1 MSEDAFIVT
10 PTRKHTGT
18 IIFLHGLGENGE
30 NWKLLLS
37 KMVKPNIK
45 VICLNAKKIPL
56 TLNKGFPTAAWF
68 DLASLDENKM
78 EDESSIMR
86 AVDKLHDIIDEEIA
100 SSKVSSTKTMLAGFS
115 QGGALAMYAA
125 LTYHKRLAAVMVM
138 SSWPVL
144 RHTMPDAAINNTN
157 TPMLQCH
164 GTEDP
169 VIFHKWGL
177 ILSKA
182 LKEMNPNKYE
192 FKSYEGLMHAVNEQE
207 LEDVKNFINKIFP

>member
-1 MSEDAFIVT
+1 MSEDAFIVS

-37 KMVKPNIK
+37 KMVKPNVK

-68 DLASLDENKM
+68 DLASLDENKL
-78 EDESSIMR
+78 EDESTIMR

-100 SSKVSSTKTMLAGFS
+100 SSKVSSTKIMLAGFS
-115 QGGALAMYAA
+115 QGGALAMYSA

-169 VIFHKWGL
+169 VIFYKWGL
-177 ILSKA
+177 ILSEA

-192 FKSYEGLMHAVNEQE
+192 FKAYEGLMHAVNDQE

>member
-1 MSEDAFIVT
+1 
-10 PTRKHTGT
+10 
-18 IIFLHGLGENGE
+18 
-30 NWKLLLS
+30 
-37 KMVKPNIK
+37 MVKPNVK

-68 DLASLDENKM
+68 DLVSLDENKL
-78 EDESSIMR
+78 EDESTIMR

-100 SSKVSSTKTMLAGFS
+100 SSKVSSTKIMLAGFS
-115 QGGALAMYAA
+115 QGGALAMYSA

-144 RHTMPDAAINNTN
+144 RHTMLDAAINNTN

-169 VIFHKWGL
+169 VIFYKWGL
-177 ILSKA
+177 LLSEV

-192 FKSYEGLMHAVNEQE
+192 FKAYEGLMHAVNDQE

>member
-1 MSEDAFIVT
+1 MSEDAFIVS

-30 NWKLLLS
+30 NWKHLLS

-45 VICLNAKKIPL
+45 VVCLNAKKIPL

-68 DLASLDENKM
+68 DLASLDENKL
-78 EDESSIMR
+78 EDESTIMR

-169 VIFHKWGL
+169 VIFYKWGL
-177 ILSKA
+177 ILSEA

>member
-1 MSEDAFIVT
+1 MSEDAFIVS
-10 PTRKHTGT
+10 PTKKHTGT

-68 DLASLDENKM
+68 DLTSLDENKL
-78 EDESSIMR
+78 EDETSIMR
-86 AVDKLHDIIDEEIA
+86 AVDNLHDIIDDEIA
-100 SSKVSSTKTMLAGFS
+100 TTKVSATKTMLAGFS

-125 LTYHKRLAAVMVM
+125 LTYHKRLAAVLTM
-138 SSWPVL
+138 SSWPL
-144 RHTMPDAAINNTN
+144 MRNTLPEAAVNNTN
-157 TPMLQCH
+157 IPMLQCH

-169 VIFHKWGL
+169 VIFYRWGL
-177 ILSKA
+177 NLNDV
-182 LKEMNPNKYE
+182 LKELNPNKYE
-192 FKSYEGLMHAVNEQE
+192 FKSYEGLMHAVNDQE
-207 LEDVKNFINKIFP
+207 LQDVKNFINKIFP

>member
-1 MSEDAFIVT
+1 MSEDAFIVS

-30 NWKLLLS
+30 NWKQVLS
-37 KMVKPNIK
+37 KMVKPNVK

-78 EDESSIMR
+78 EDETSIMR
-86 AVDKLHDIIDEEIA
+86 AVEKLHDIIDEEIS
-100 SSKVSSTKTMLAGFS
+100 SSKVSATKTMLAGFS

-169 VIFHKWGL
+169 VIFYKWGQ
-177 ILSKA
+177 ILAES
-182 LKEMNPNKYE
+182 LKEMNPKHE
-192 FKSYEGLMHAVNEQE
+192 FKSYEGLMHAVNDQE
-207 LEDVKNFINKIFP
+207 LQDVKNFINKIFP

>member
-1 MSEDAFIVT
+1 MSEDAFIVA
-10 PTRKHTGT
+10 PTKKHTGT
-18 IIFLHGLGENGE
+18 VIFLHGLGENGE
-30 NWKLLLS
+30 NWKQTLG

-45 VICLNAKKIPL
+45 VICLNASKIPL

-78 EDESSIMR
+78 EDDKSILR
-86 AVDKLHDIIDEEIA
+86 AVDKLHDTLDEEIA
-100 SSKVSSTKTMLAGFS
+100 SSKVASTKTVLAGFS

-125 LTYHKRLAAVMVM
+125 LTYHKRLAGVAVM

-144 RHTMPDAAINNTN
+144 RHTLPDAIINNTN

-169 VIFHKWGL
+169 VIYFKWGKL
-177 ILSKA
+177 LADQLSKVNS
-182 LKEMNPNKYE
+182 KFE
-192 FKSYEGLMHAVNEQE
+192 FKTYEGLMHAVNDQE
-207 LEDVKNFINKIFP
+207 LADLKTFLNKVLP

>member
-1 MSEDAFIVT
+1 MSEDAFIVS
-10 PTRKHTGT
+10 PTKKHTGT

-37 KMVKPNIK
+37 KMVKPYVK

-86 AVDKLHDIIDEEIA
+86 AVDQLHDIIDEEIA

-164 GTEDP
+164 GTDDP
-169 VIFHKWGL
+169 VIYHKWGL
-177 ILSKA
+177 ILSEA

-192 FKSYEGLMHAVNEQE
+192 FKSYEGLMHAVNDQE
-207 LEDVKNFINKIFP
+207 LQDVKNFINKIFP

>member
-1 MSEDAFIVT
+1 MSDDAFIVS

-18 IIFLHGLGENGE
+18 IIFLHGLGETGE
-30 NWKLLLS
+30 NWKLALS

-68 DLASLDENKM
+68 DLASLDENKI
-78 EDESSIMR
+78 EDEVSIMR

-115 QGGALAMYAA
+115 QGGALAIYAA

-157 TPMLQCH
+157 IPMLQCH

-169 VIFHKWGL
+169 VIFYKWGL
-177 ILSKA
+177 ILSAA

-192 FKSYEGLMHAVNEQE
+192 LKSYEGLMHAVNDQE
-207 LEDVKNFINKIFP
+207 LKDASDFINKIFP